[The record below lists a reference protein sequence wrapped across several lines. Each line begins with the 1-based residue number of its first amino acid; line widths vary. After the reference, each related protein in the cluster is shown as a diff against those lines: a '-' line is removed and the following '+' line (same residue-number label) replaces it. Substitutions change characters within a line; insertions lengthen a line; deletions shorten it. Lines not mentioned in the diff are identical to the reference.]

1 MSDKVG
7 GYFVK
12 DSLLTHYYNKV
23 LEGGKW
29 DHMMDQTHISYY
41 YWRGPEVDSLP
52 PTLRLDLKGEAS
64 MGVAIEG
71 SNAWWPKE
79 TNAAILPEFNSY
91 HSKERIAHPK
101 ILGDRQRCCASK
113 TCH

>member
-64 MGVAIEG
+64 M
-71 SNAWWPKE
+71 
-79 TNAAILPEFNSY
+79 
-91 HSKERIAHPK
+91 
-101 ILGDRQRCCASK
+101 
-113 TCH
+113 